1 MNRKSFSPRTMIGV
15 ILIMW
20 VSSCGGSASS
30 TQSPSSFATQ
40 QVIGTA
46 PLPELTSTP
55 EIPEQPEATPLPAIP
70 EQRELTLEYPPKI
83 RAGDS
88 DVVRL
93 TLEVKESGE
102 ITPTAVVQGNV
113 VQGQRVEIP
122 NLYSTHHVIVESRF
136 DIAGLEVS
144 PNGLSSQTL
153 EPGQTVVFFWS
164 VRPTEVGKYRGT
176 VWLNLRFVDKV
187 SGEESQRV
195 VSAQPVEIEAVNLYG
210 ISANVVRTFG
220 GVGSVVGAVVG
231 FPFFEDI
238 VKYLWSKRRKKR
250 G

>member
-1 MNRKSFSPRTMIGV
+1 MSQKFLSPRIMIAMFLV
-15 ILIMW
+15 MLLA
-20 VSSCGGSASS
+20 SCGGGASA
-30 TQSPSSFATQ
+30 TQGPGSYATQ
-40 QVIGTA
+40 QVISTA
-46 PLPELTSTP
+46 PLPEFTATP
-55 EIPEQPEATPLPAIP
+55 EDPNQPDVTPLPAIP

-93 TLEVKESGE
+93 TLEVKENGD

-113 VQGQRVEIP
+113 VHGQKVEIP
-122 NLYSTHHVIVESRF
+122 NLYNTHHVIVESRF

-153 EPGQTVVFFWS
+153 EPGQTVTFFWS

-187 SGEESQRV
+187 SGEESQKV

-210 ISANVVRTFG
+210 IPANVVRTFG

-231 FPFFEDI
+231 FPFFQDI

>member
-1 MNRKSFSPRTMIGV
+1 MIV
-15 ILIMW
+15 SILIMLLA
-20 VSSCGGSASS
+20 SCGGASA
-30 TQSPSSFATQ
+30 TQSPSSFPTQ
-40 QVIGTA
+40 QAISTA
-46 PLPELTSTP
+46 PIPEFTATP
-55 EIPEQPEATPLPAIP
+55 EDPTQPDVIPPPAIP

-122 NLYSTHHVIVESRF
+122 NLYNTHHVIVESRF

-153 EPGQTVVFFWS
+153 EPGQTVIFFWS
-164 VRPTEVGKYRGT
+164 VRPTTVGKFRGT